1 MYPQA
6 GSRSDVMLMGSRQ
19 PEPLNKTGDPRAA
32 HPVNPPQETLSAFG
46 AGSPENFPNRISG
59 LAGQPQEHGMT
70 YVRSYR
76 RSVRRGL
83 ARVVYV
89 RPHRRRR

>member
-1 MYPQA
+1 MA
-6 GSRSDVMLMGSRQ
+6 VTRAAT
-19 PEPLNKTGDPRAA
+19 KTGDPRAA
-32 HPVNPPQETLSAFG
+32 HSVAHLHRRLRAFGMDRRSKLPLAQLFAEGNLQETA
-46 AGSPENFPNRISG
+46 A
-59 LAGQPQEHGMT
+59 MT

-89 RPHRRRR
+89 RPYVRRR